1 MRYLFGILFLLLVSS
16 ASYAQKGDEEEFITM
31 DNTANGINNEG
42 YEAMEQGDYEL
53 AKELFRQAIAID
65 SSAVPYYE
73 NLALACQR
81 SDDQVG
87 LLQCYQMAKKNIPDD
102 PNIFY
107 YSGDVLQNAGR
118 YEEAIR
124 DYDRAI
130 ELSDP
135 EYTDL
140 LHFFYFNRGNAYLK
154 LKDFQTAVDNY
165 SQALDVFPQHAASY
179 ANRGMAR
186 YNLKDKTGACTDWQ
200 QAYDNGYE
208 PAANYQKKY
217 CQ

>member
-1 MRYLFGILFLLLVSS
+1 MHYFLSLLILFLVSLGT
-16 ASYAQKGDEEEFITM
+16 YAQENSEEEFITM

-42 YEAMEQGDYEL
+42 YEAMERGDYEQ
-53 AKELFRQAIAID
+53 AKQLFRQAIAID

-81 SDDQVG
+81 SDDQAG
-87 LLQCYQMAKKNIPDD
+87 LLQCYRMAKKNIPDD

-118 YEEAIR
+118 YQEAIR

-140 LHFFYFNRGNAYLK
+140 LHFFFFNRGNAYLK
-154 LKDFQTAVDNY
+154 LKDFQIAVDNY
-165 SQALDVFPQHAASY
+165 GQALEVFPQHAASY

-186 YNLKDKTGACTDWQ
+186 YNLKDKKGACADWQ
-200 QAYDNGYE
+200 QAYNNGYK
-208 PAANYQKKY
+208 PAANYQNKY